1 MNLAETTVSNICIFK
16 PEIGP
21 KHNRTREQLTRG
33 HKVCQTF
40 SPQLISCQCRS
51 AYMAE
56 ASSGQ
61 NAAAYAVPKIVSM
74 KLFASWEI
82 DKTSS
87 SCIPRSA
94 SQPIISYILCVCY
107 CTMMVFRSI

>member
-16 PEIGP
+16 P
-21 KHNRTREQLTRG
+21 KHNHIREQLTRG

-94 SQPIISYILCVCY
+94 SQPIISYILFMLLY
-107 CTMMVFRSI
+107 NDGI